1 MCVCVRVC
9 TSTVG
14 TIEQPKGKSFRWIKN
29 RQYLVLHTN
38 WALSLSISLYLSCL
52 PNCECVRFF
61 FYLSL
66 IPFSHGYLGLNN
78 SQREM
83 LSFSLCF
90 TSFSHSTLSLSLSYI
105 CKEAMHWQC
114 ACTQNDSD
122 IRTLFPSLKRSVVH
136 CWLIWLH
143 PHNSHICC
151 VMSPFKCECG
161 ALNRT
166 RWSFAMWMRDEESE
180 REKRVK
186 WITSSNYKLN
196 IFALFVSTLKKHST

>member
-38 WALSLSISLYLSCL
+38 WALLSLFRSISHVCPTVSVYD
-52 PNCECVRFF
+52 FF
-61 FYLSL
+61 SISRWYHFRMD
-66 IPFSHGYLGLNN
+66 IWAWTIANGK
-78 SQREM
+78 
-83 LSFSLCF
+83 C
-90 TSFSHSTLSLSLSYI
+90 SHSLFASLLFPIPRSLSLSYI
-105 CKEAMHWQC
+105 WKEAMHWQC

>member
-52 PNCECVRFF
+52 PNCECVRIFF
-61 FYLSL
+61 FSSLVAMFYLSL

-90 TSFSHSTLSLSLSYI
+90 TSFSHSTLSLPLIHMERGNALTMCMHTKWFRHKNAFSI
-105 CKEAMHWQC
+105 VEA
-114 ACTQNDSD
+114 
-122 IRTLFPSLKRSVVH
+122 
-136 CWLIWLH
+136 
-143 PHNSHICC
+143 ICC
-151 VMSPFKCECG
+151 TLLVDLIAS
-161 ALNRT
+161 T
-166 RWSFAMWMRDEESE
+166 QFAYMLCDVPIQMWVWCFEQDSVKFCNVNERRRERE
-180 REKRVK
+180 REKSEMNNIVK
-186 WITSSNYKLN
+186 L
-196 IFALFVSTLKKHST
+196 